1 MSDIDDRPYNGIDKY
16 IMFRNYLTVILRH
29 LFRHRGYSAINV
41 LGLAIGLASCILIM
55 LYVQDELSYDQHHE
69 RKDRIYRIAVSMTA
83 EGRTDEWA
91 RTPSAWAPVLMEEY
105 PEIERFTRWK
115 PPNSSWLIGYNEKS
129 YEEKFFIFADSTI
142 FDIFTIPLVQGNPGT
157 ALAEPHTVV
166 VSETMAKLIFGNEN
180 PMGKVVS
187 ADDTYMFTVTGIM
200 RDMPKNSHFQ
210 ADFLASF
217 SSLAASG
224 IYNEPTTIQNMD
236 RTLYTYLLI
245 KEGYAPEDLE
255 EKLPQFPVRH
265 LGERLNTLGMEI
277 IPYLQPLTDIHLHSD
292 LKLELKAN
300 SDIRYVYIFT
310 SVAAFMLLIACVNFM
325 NLSTARSTRR
335 AQEVGIRKV
344 LGARR
349 VQLTGQFIGESV
361 IFSFIA
367 LAVALVLVHLI
378 LPEFSRFS
386 GKALA
391 MDYGSTWLM
400 PALLAIALC
409 AGIIA
414 GGYPAFVLSSFRPVA
429 VLSGALKAGVS
440 QSLLR
445 KALITFQFV
454 VSIIMIVGTVVI
466 LEQLEY
472 IRNKKLG
479 FDKEHVVVVRLPD
492 DETVQG
498 FSAFRNKVMQY
509 PEIVNLSTSTS
520 VPGRLTA
527 TSFIQ
532 PEGCI
537 MENTPLI
544 PTIWTG
550 FDFIETM
557 GIEIVSGRSF
567 SRAVASDNYSVLVNE
582 TAARTFGWE
591 DPIGKEFTYT
601 HTPDY
606 PPMHVVGVMADFHYH
621 TLHQRIEPLL
631 ILFWEGGNTMVV
643 RLSSQS
649 LSRGLEVLQDQWRET
664 YPNHPPMESYFL
676 DQDLDQKYA
685 AEQRLGSVFLVGTVL
700 SILIACLGLLGLAS
714 FMAEQR
720 TREIGVRKVVGAT
733 ITNVILLLSKDFT
746 RLILIAFVLGVPISY
761 YIMQGWLEDFPYRI
775 EMSLWMFILTGLAA
789 LLITWLTV
797 GYHALKAAT
806 ANPADALRTE

>member
-1 MSDIDDRPYNGIDKY
+1 MTDDRPYKGYDKY
-16 IMFRNYLTVILRH
+16 VMFRNYLNVILRN
-29 LFRHRGYSAINV
+29 LLRYRGYSAINV
-41 LGLAIGLASCILIM
+41 LGLAIGLASCILIL

-69 RKDRIYRIAVSMTA
+69 RKDRIYRIVVTTTA

-91 RTPSAWAPVLMEEY
+91 RTPSAWAPVLKEEY
-105 PEIERFTRWK
+105 PEIEQFTRWK
-115 PPNSSWLIGYNEKS
+115 PPNTSWLIGYNEKR
-129 YEEKFFIFADSTI
+129 YEEKFFIFADSSV
-142 FDIFTIPLVQGNPGT
+142 FDIFTIPLVQGNPRT

-166 VSETMAKLIFGNEN
+166 VSETMAELIFGNEN
-180 PMGKVVS
+180 PVGKVVS
-187 ADDTYMFTVTGIM
+187 VDDTYMFTVTGIM
-200 RDMPKNSHFQ
+200 RDMPTSSHFH

-217 SSLAASG
+217 STLAASG

-236 RTLYTYLLI
+236 RTLYTYLPI

-255 EKLPQFPVRH
+255 VKLRQFPERY
-265 LGERLNTLGMEI
+265 LGERLETLGMEFK
-277 IPYLQPLTDIHLHSD
+277 PYLQPLTDIHLHSN

-310 SVAAFMLLIACVNFM
+310 SLAVFILLIACVNFM
-325 NLSTARSTRR
+325 NLSTARSARR
-335 AQEVGIRKV
+335 AREVGIRKV

-361 IFSFIA
+361 LFSFIA

-386 GKALA
+386 GKELE
-391 MDYGSTWLM
+391 MDYESTWLM
-400 PALLAIALC
+400 PVLLAITLC
-409 AGIIA
+409 TGIVA

-429 VLSGALKAGVS
+429 VLSGVLKAGVS
-440 QSLLR
+440 QSFLR

-454 VSIIMIVGTVVI
+454 ASIIMIVGTVVI
-466 LEQLEY
+466 LAQLEY
-472 IRNKKLG
+472 MRNKKLG

-492 DETVQG
+492 NEAVQG
-498 FSAFRNKVMQY
+498 YPAFKDKVLQY
-509 PEIVNLSTSTS
+509 PEIVNLSTTTS

-532 PEGCI
+532 PDGYIVED
-537 MENTPLI
+537 TPLI
-544 PTIWTG
+544 STIWTG
-550 FDFIETM
+550 FDFVETM
-557 GIEIVSGRSF
+557 GIKIVSGRSF
-567 SRAVASDNYSVLVNE
+567 SRSVASDDYSVLVNE
-582 TAARTFGWE
+582 TAVSTFGWE
-591 DPIGKEFTYT
+591 DPIGKVFTYT

-621 TLHQRIEPLL
+621 SLHQRIEPLL

-649 LSRGLEVLQDQWRET
+649 LARGLEILQDQWRES
-664 YPNHPPMESYFL
+664 YPNHPVMESYFL

-685 AEQRLGSVFLVGTVL
+685 AEQRLGSVFIAGTVL

-714 FMAEQR
+714 YMAEQR
-720 TREIGVRKVVGAT
+720 TREIGVRKVLGAT
-733 ITNVILLLSKDFT
+733 ISNVILLLPKDFT
-746 RLILIAFVLGVPISY
+746 RLILIAFVVGVPISY
-761 YIMQGWLEDFPYRI
+761 YIMQEWLEDFPYRI
-775 EMSLWMFILTGLAA
+775 EMGLWVFILTGLAA
-789 LLITWLTV
+789 MLITWLTV

-806 ANPADALRTE
+806 ANPADALRSE

>member
-1 MSDIDDRPYNGIDKY
+1 MLK
-16 IMFRNYLTVILRH
+16 NYLTVHLRN
-29 LFRHRGYSAINV
+29 LLGQKGYSAINV
-41 LGLAIGLASCILIM
+41 LGLAIGLASCILIL

-69 RKDRIYRIAVSMTA
+69 RKDRIYRIVVSMTA
-83 EGRTDEWA
+83 EGRTEEWA
-91 RTPSAWAPVLMEEY
+91 RTPSAWAPVLKEEY
-105 PEIERFTRWK
+105 PEIEQFTRWK
-115 PPNSSWLIGYNEKS
+115 PPNTSWLIGYNEKS
-129 YEEKFFIFADSTI
+129 YEGKFFVFSDSSV
-142 FDIFTIPLVQGNPGT
+142 FDIFTIPLVQGNPRT

-166 VSETMAKLIFGNEN
+166 VSETMAELIFGNEN
-180 PMGKVVS
+180 PVGKVVS
-187 ADDTYMFTVTGIM
+187 VDDTYMFTVTGIM
-200 RDMPKNSHFQ
+200 RDMSTSSHFH

-217 SSLAASG
+217 STLAASG

-245 KEGYAPEDLE
+245 KEGYAPEELE
-255 EKLPQFPVRH
+255 DKLHQFPARH
-265 LGERLNTLGMEI
+265 LGERLETLGMEFR
-277 IPYLQPLTDIHLHSD
+277 PYLQPLTDIHLYSN
-292 LKLELKAN
+292 LNLEIEPN

-310 SVAAFMLLIACVNFM
+310 SVAVFMLLIACVNFM
-325 NLSTARSTRR
+325 NLSTARSARR

-344 LGARR
+344 LGAQR
-349 VQLTGQFIGESV
+349 VQLVGQFIGESV

-367 LAVALVLVHLI
+367 LAAALVLVHLI

-386 GKALA
+386 GKELE
-391 MDYGSTWLM
+391 MDYESTWLI
-400 PALLAIALC
+400 PALLAITLC
-409 AGIIA
+409 TGIVA

-472 IRNKKLG
+472 IRNKQLG
-479 FDKEHVVVVRLPD
+479 FEKEHVVVVRLPD
-492 DETVQG
+492 YETVQG
-498 FSAFRNKVMQY
+498 FPAFRNKVMQY

-532 PEGCI
+532 PEGYI
-537 MENTPLI
+537 AEDTPLI

-567 SRAVASDNYSVLVNE
+567 SRAVASDSYSVLVNE

-591 DPIGKEFTYT
+591 DPIGKEFKYT

-606 PPMHVVGVMADFHYH
+606 PPMYVVGVMEDFHFH
-621 TLHQRIEPLL
+621 TLHRRIEPLL
-631 ILFWEGGNTMVV
+631 ILFWDGGDTMVV
-643 RLSSQS
+643 RLRGQS
-649 LSRGLEVLQDQWRET
+649 LSRGLEILQEQWRET

-685 AEQRLGSVFLVGTVL
+685 AEQRLGSVFITGTVL

-714 FMAEQR
+714 YVAEQR
-720 TREIGVRKVVGAT
+720 TREIGVRKVLGAT
-733 ITNVILLLSKDFT
+733 ISNVILLLSKDST
-746 RLILIAFVLGVPISY
+746 RLFLIAFVLGVPISY
-761 YIMQGWLEDFPYRI
+761 YIMQGWLENFPYRI
-775 EMSLWMFILTGLAA
+775 EMSLGVFIFTGLAA
-789 LLITWLTV
+789 ILITWLTV
-797 GYHALKAAT
+797 GYHALRAAT
-806 ANPADALRTE
+806 ANPADALRAE